1 MTYSTEIR
9 RKRRFTALIGA
20 AAVAADR
27 APLRRARRGR
37 QRRGRHG
44 RQRQHAA
51 HRRTDHPGCTAKL
64 KNGFAVPPA
73 SAPRKVVRAIEAA
86 NEIVKGK
93 PYCMGGGHARRVDRC
108 YDCSG
113 SVSYALTGAG
123 LLGCR
128 DAVGV
133 VHGPRWGKGG
143 KGRWITV
150 YANAGHIY
158 AVIAGLRLDTSM
170 TTGDGPGWSTE
181 MRSSSGLRRPPS
193 DPLVGATSTS
203 NRTCAQGPP
212 QWRALSLQGPRSR
225 FRRRP
230 ARRHPLRRSRAAAG
244 DLVRCPRPARD
255 GQRRADRDVGTAVR
269 RLGAVRRDRG
279 ARRRRRRRRG
289 DRRRDP
295 AQPALRADGDRA
307 RPLAARRAAGAGR
320 WSGRR

>member
-1 MTYSTEIR
+1 MGGSGSTPP
-9 RKRRFTALIGA
+9 TDGQTTPGA
-20 AAVAADR
+20 
-27 APLRRARRGR
+27 
-37 QRRGRHG
+37 
-44 RQRQHAA
+44 
-51 HRRTDHPGCTAKL
+51 TAKL

-93 PYCMGGGHARRVDRC
+93 PYCIGGGHARRVDRC

-123 LLGCR
+123 LLDARCR
-128 DAVGV
+128 RARSWPAGAS
-133 VHGPRWGKGG
+133 GG

-158 AVIAGLRLDTSM
+158 AVIAGPAPRHLDDHRRRTRLEH
-170 TTGDGPGWSTE
+170 GDA
-181 MRSSSGLRRPPS
+181 LRRA
-193 DPLVGATSTS
+193 ATSPAIRPASRRAPATS
-203 NRTCAQGPP
+203 NRTCVT
-212 QWRALSLQGPRSR
+212 
-225 FRRRP
+225 RP
-230 ARRHPLRRSRAAAG
+230 ATMAGLVVAGTTEPASGAGAARRHPLRRSRAAAG
-244 DLVRCPRPARD
+244 DLVRRPRPAGD
-255 GQRRADRDVGTAVR
+255 GQRRADRDVGAAVR
-269 RLGAVRRDRG
+269 RLGAVRGDRG

-307 RPLAARRAAGAGR
+307 RAVAARRAAGAGR